1 VKLWSITF
9 KYQNRKTGPAHHTL
23 REKGSLPVALA
34 RATRAFY
41 KERTTKDR
49 YDIKRAGL
57 RTEIYFL
64 RNVEKDEV
72 VSGAATHGE

>member
-1 VKLWSITF
+1 MSKLWSVTF
-9 KYQNRKTGPAHHTL
+9 KWQCRKTGVTHNCV
-23 REKGSLPVALA
+23 REVGTLPVALA

-57 RTEIYFL
+57 KTEVYFL
-64 RNVEKDEV
+64 RDVGKEEKI
-72 VSGAATHGE
+72 